1 MSVPTVTPLPANLDT
16 LPRRDLVALAQERGV
31 VFASRDTADTLRER
45 LRRDEQ
51 RRETAARYAPIV
63 AANEASRERRRAAHE
78 AADAAL
84 VDTRLPRR
92 AMADAV
98 GVFAR
103 LNSPFANGADERE
116 VRLRHALS
124 QLVNVARAAADPA
137 SGVTLDD
144 LLREARDAEGCMQ
157 REEEAARRQADEVAS
172 TLRAIAQSLAMDG
185 R

>member
-1 MSVPTVTPLPANLDT
+1 MSVPTVTPLPANLDKM
-16 LPRRDLVALAQERGV
+16 LRRDLAVLAQERGIFV
-31 VFASRDTADTLRER
+31 TPTHTGAYLREL

-51 RRETAARYAPIV
+51 RRETAARYAPIE
-63 AANEASRERRRAAHE
+63 AANAASRERRRAAHE
-78 AADAAL
+78 AANAAL

-92 AMADAV
+92 AMADAA

-116 VRLRHALS
+116 VRLRHALA

-144 LLREARDAEGCMQ
+144 LVREARDAEGCMQ
-157 REEEAARRQADEVAS
+157 REEEAARRQADEVAN